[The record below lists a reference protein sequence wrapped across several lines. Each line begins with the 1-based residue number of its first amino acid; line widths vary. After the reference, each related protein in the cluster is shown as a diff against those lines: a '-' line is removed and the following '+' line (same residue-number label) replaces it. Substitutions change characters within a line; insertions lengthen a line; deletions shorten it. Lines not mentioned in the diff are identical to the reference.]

1 MLSLPPGLPI
11 VTAAAMRAAE
21 ARAIEAGT
29 PALQLMER
37 AAAAAVDAI
46 MAHIPAGRA
55 LVLCGPGNNGGDGY
69 AVASGLRARGVAVS
83 IAALGKPARGAAATM
98 AKRWGDPVL
107 PLSEAQP
114 APLIV
119 DALFGTGLSRPLP
132 DEASAVFA
140 RLAGHGH
147 GHRNVAALDI
157 ASGIDA
163 DTGAALS
170 PPLIP
175 HLTIAFG
182 AAKRGHAQG
191 AGAHATGR
199 LVVADIGLA
208 AIDTRTSFNARP
220 RLCRLDPESHKYARG
235 HFLVIENDDPHGG
248 AARLSALAALRSG
261 AGLVTLVGP
270 ANPPA
275 ALAIMQRDDDEAERL
290 LLDPRTSVIVLGP
303 GLADTPRA
311 QAWIFRLLPDEIPLV
326 LDGGALALVTPQTLS
341 EAAAPLVLTPHE
353 GEFTHL
359 FGPIGPCRI
368 DAVLAAADAAQAV
381 VLLKGPQTIIAAPW
395 GEVRV
400 NSHATAHLASAG
412 TGDVLAGLVGGLIA
426 QGLNGFDAA
435 AIAAWLHGEAGRRGG
450 AGLIADDLPALL
462 PSILATL

>member
-21 ARAIEAGT
+21 ATAIDAGAS
-29 PALQLMER
+29 ALQLMDR
-37 AAAAAVDAI
+37 AAAAAVEAI
-46 MAHIPAGRA
+46 MAHIPAASA

-69 AVASGLRARGVAVS
+69 AVAAGLRARGVAVRV
-83 IAALGKPARGAAATM
+83 AALGKPAKGAAATM
-98 AKRWGDPVL
+98 AKRWGEPVQSL
-107 PLSEAQP
+107 AEAEP

-132 DEASAVFA
+132 DQASAALA
-140 RLAGHGH
+140 RLAGHG
-147 GHRNVAALDI
+147 RVAALDI

-175 HLTIAFG
+175 DLTIAFG

-208 AIDTRTSFNARP
+208 SFDGHTSFNSRP
-220 RLCRLDPESHKYARG
+220 RLQPLDPGSHKYARG
-235 HFLVIENDDPHGG
+235 HVLVIENDDPHGG

-275 ALAIMQRDDDEAERL
+275 ALALMQRDDDEAERL
-290 LLDPRTSVIVLGP
+290 LLDPRTSVIILGP

-326 LDGGALALVTPQTLS
+326 LDAGALALVTPQTLS
-341 EAAAPLVLTPHE
+341 EAAAPMVITPHE
-353 GEFTHL
+353 GEFVRL
-359 FGPIGPCRI
+359 FGPIGPSRI

-400 NSHATAHLASAG
+400 NTHATPYLASAG

-426 QGLNGFDAA
+426 QGVNGFDAA
-435 AIAAWLHGEAGRRGG
+435 AIAVWLHGEAGRRGG
-450 AGLIADDLPALL
+450 PGLIADDLPALL
-462 PSILATL
+462 PSILASL